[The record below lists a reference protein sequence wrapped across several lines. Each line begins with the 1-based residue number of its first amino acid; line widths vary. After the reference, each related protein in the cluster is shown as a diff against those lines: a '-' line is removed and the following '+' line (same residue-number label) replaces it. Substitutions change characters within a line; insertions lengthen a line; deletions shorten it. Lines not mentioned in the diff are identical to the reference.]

1 MRAIKLSTT
10 SRRCAPT
17 YIAKMCALI
26 EGTHV
31 LCLHNVCGSR
41 ISIRRC
47 WRCASRRRCF
57 HAAGRQRQQVH
68 PQHTETCILL
78 PIARFLTQLQS
89 FREDGGSLWSGRTR
103 WPRASPSFVSFFYVR
118 LIDCSLMLF
127 QVGDVIISVDG
138 ESVVGMVSPLPYCPS
153 LVIQMF

>member
-1 MRAIKLSTT
+1 MCFACTMSAAPGFQSEDAGGALAGVGVFMQQDVND
-10 SRRCAPT
+10 SRF
-17 YIAKMCALI
+17 
-26 EGTHV
+26 
-31 LCLHNVCGSR
+31 
-41 ISIRRC
+41 IRN
-47 WRCASRRRCF
+47 
-57 HAAGRQRQQVH
+57 
-68 PQHTETCILL
+68 TETCILL